1 MPTADSSDEPA
12 FLLASLVGQVVVVD
26 LSAPYVCLG
35 TLARFDRDYLELVN
49 ADVHDFRDSQATR
62 EVYVFDSAHVGIR
75 RNRARALIR
84 RAEVIALARL
94 ADVTQS

>member
-1 MPTADSSDEPA
+1 MSIADSADESS
-12 FLLASLVGQVVVVD
+12 FLLASLIGQIVVVD
-26 LSAPYVCLG
+26 LSSPYVCLG

-62 EVYVFDSAHVGIR
+62 EVYVLTP
-75 RNRARALIR
+75 RAWASVAIAPALIR